1 MNAMTRPDAAVFGA
15 LSPAAALVATVAAT
29 ATATATA
36 TAGGAA
42 GGNTALTAVRAPTP
56 TTGAGWQ

>member
-1 MNAMTRPDAAVFGA
+1 MNAMTRSDAAVFGA
-15 LSPAAALVATVAAT
+15 LSSAAAPVATVVTT
-29 ATATATA
+29 AIT
-36 TAGGAA
+36 GGTA

>member
-29 ATATATA
+29 A
-36 TAGGAA
+36 GGAA

>member
-29 ATATATA
+29 A
-36 TAGGAA
+36 GGAA

-56 TTGAGWQ
+56 TTGAG

>member
-36 TAGGAA
+36 GGAA

>member
-29 ATATATA
+29 ATATA
-36 TAGGAA
+36 GGAA

>member
-15 LSPAAALVATVAAT
+15 LSPTAALVATVA
-29 ATATATA
+29 A